1 MYASSSSGR
10 GAPDEPEGS
19 WLAGRIA
26 YGWMR
31 VTVIADMLT
40 PEMSELDLLRVLL
53 LVSMALGPLGTHRHF
68 LGLSPLHVAAHVV
81 ALGCAATGLLW
92 PAPLLCVPWLLFT
105 ATSFGL
111 FLRSRLASLGSPR
124 VLAAC
129 VPFLFSNVAAVWLVS
144 GSNDLHLLG
153 YGMNFSFYAALHG
166 NVLGWIVMGA
176 LAILVDKEDLE
187 STPYLPALFI
197 CFASFLLIAL
207 GIDQLHA
214 LKKIG
219 VVGLSVA
226 LPLAQLTFLRS
237 VWGRDRAAFALGALS
252 FAGLVFT
259 MVLAWGNEL
268 ALRLLDDVLGI
279 RAIVSVHGVLNA
291 IVIAP
296 CFLLAVALA
305 HPVRPHGPSAAR

>member
-1 MYASSSSGR
+1 
-10 GAPDEPEGS
+10 
-19 WLAGRIA
+19 
-26 YGWMR
+26 
-31 VTVIADMLT
+31 
-40 PEMSELDLLRVLL
+40 
-53 LVSMALGPLGTHRHF
+53 
-68 LGLSPLHVAAHVV
+68 
-81 ALGCAATGLLW
+81 
-92 PAPLLCVPWLLFT
+92 
-105 ATSFGL
+105 
-111 FLRSRLASLGSPR
+111 
-124 VLAAC
+124 
-129 VPFLFSNVAAVWLVS
+129 
-144 GSNDLHLLG
+144 
-153 YGMNFSFYAALHG
+153 MNFSFYAALHG

>member
-1 MYASSSSGR
+1 
-10 GAPDEPEGS
+10 
-19 WLAGRIA
+19 
-26 YGWMR
+26 
-31 VTVIADMLT
+31 MLT
-40 PEMSELDLLRVLL
+40 AEMSELDLLRVLL
-53 LVSMALGPLGTHRHF
+53 LFSMALGPLGTHRHF
-68 LGLSPLHVAAHVV
+68 FGGHSLLRLAAHLV
-81 ALGCAATGLLW
+81 AFACAATGLLW
-92 PAPLLCVPWLLFT
+92 PAPLLCVAWLLFC
-105 ATSFGL
+105 AGSFAL

-129 VPFLFSNVAAVWLVS
+129 VPFLFSNIAAVWLVA

-176 LAILVDKEDLE
+176 LAILVDREEIE

-219 VVGLSVA
+219 VVGISVA
-226 LPLAQLTFLRS
+226 LPLSQLAFLRS

-252 FAGLVFT
+252 LAGLVFT

-268 ALRLLDDVLGI
+268 AIRVLDDVLGI

-296 CFLLAVALA
+296 TFLLAVALA
-305 HPVRPHGPSAAR
+305 HPTRPAGPKAAG